1 MQYTI
6 WVTYECNLKCTYCYE
21 EKRNGY
27 LSKEKAKD
35 ILDFII
41 KRSNIYQDNNIS
53 INIHGG
59 EPLLNYDVLRYIVE
73 NIRSWNRNVFISM
86 TTNAVLFN
94 EENIDFILENIDEIS
109 VSIDG
114 TKEIHD
120 NNRIHSNGEGTFDKV
135 VKNLNRILEKKKNTI
150 ARMTVTPKTVSSLY
164 NSVTFLHNLGFSIIS
179 PVIDQ
184 YDTRWDENN
193 MEILE
198 QQLKM
203 LSGYFAVQNE
213 SLKVGMLE
221 QAKYRKKSKC
231 CPGTQTMH
239 IDTKGDIYPC
249 AYVTGDEKFKLGDV
263 YIGISEEAIIKI
275 NNINNKKFERCES
288 CFWKDYC
295 YGYRCKLFNYAI
307 SGDFEPNYTACK
319 LEHVFLKIH
328 KYYKVSG
335 K

>member
-1 MQYTI
+1 M
-6 WVTYECNLKCTYCYE
+6 
-21 EKRNGY
+21 
-27 LSKEKAKD
+27 SKEKAKD

-73 NIRSWNRNVFISM
+73 NIRLWNRNVFISM

-94 EENIDFILENIDEIS
+94 EENIDEIS
-109 VSIDG
+109 VSIDE

-120 NNRIHSNGEGTFDKV
+120 NNRIYRNGEGTFDKV
-135 VKNLNRILEKKKNTI
+135 VKNLNKILEKKKNTI
-150 ARMTVTPKTVSSLY
+150 SRMTVTTKTESILY
-164 NSVTFLHNLGFSIIS
+164 NSFTFLHNLGFSIIS

-221 QAKYRKKSKC
+221 QAKYRKKVSVVQVHRPCILILKE
-231 CPGTQTMH
+231 
-239 IDTKGDIYPC
+239 IYIL
-249 AYVTGDEKFKLGDV
+249 VLMLLVMKSL
-263 YIGISEEAIIKI
+263 S
-275 NNINNKKFERCES
+275 
-288 CFWKDYC
+288 
-295 YGYRCKLFNYAI
+295 
-307 SGDFEPNYTACK
+307 
-319 LEHVFLKIH
+319 
-328 KYYKVSG
+328 
-335 K
+335 